1 MHLQA
6 PPFSVPPA
14 VHNLRPTVHSLLV
27 SLPSLSLPGKSQPA
41 WLHGLLPPL
50 SWRAIP
56 PCYCQY
62 CSCSRICNGARSPP
76 SLGIQLYTTQA
87 KMKDL
92 VAYVKFT
99 SLILSYSAT
108 YTILLSHRPLTWQ
121 HRQRC
126 IGAVLLIQ
134 PSHRACCRAPAPIK
148 ISPARYTTLPLEPNV
163 I

>member
-27 SLPSLSLPGKSQPA
+27 SLPSLSLPGKSQLCMA
-41 WLHGLLPPL
+41 SWPPSPSL

-92 VAYVKFT
+92 VAYVT

-148 ISPARYTTLPLEPNV
+148 ISPARYTSLPLERNV